1 MLDSP
6 NENIAISNG
15 FTKNAF
21 GNEGTDDNELSAI
34 QQQ

>member
-1 MLDSP
+1 VLDSP
-6 NENIAISNG
+6 NENIGISNG

-21 GNEGTDDNELSAI
+21 GNDGTDENELSAI